1 MEARKKTER
10 KCKKE
15 NTGYNK
21 ETKKKV
27 TKDER
32 KEKETKK
39 NGTGKKGRK

>member
-1 MEARKKTER
+1 MQKRKHWIQQR
-10 KCKKE
+10 I
-15 NTGYNK
+15 K

-39 NGTGKKGRK
+39 NGTEKKGRK